1 MMVMMKMVS
10 SVTIMVMIL
19 VMNMV
24 LATMTVMILT
34 KVLAIVLISI
44 KRDDWDDDGD
54 ADCACDDD
62 EDGTR
67 DVGDYDCDERG
78 CFVMTLLIVVI
89 MMAMSSKCHVFDN
102 AAPAR
107 KRLIELGTGAYADP
121 RTSQRGRHHMDSSH
135 RVSQVVGRWCFSR
148 QALSLVGVFFV
159 REKSRQSV
167 RHQPRASQVIAGGLA
182 DNDLELGGSGT

>member
-19 VMNMV
+19 VMNTV

-102 AAPAR
+102 AHYLYLVAEHRFVSVCDSPPFRALRALHNRRVVLLRMWFGRRQWKPAR
-107 KRLIELGTGAYADP
+107 P
-121 RTSQRGRHHMDSSH
+121 WM
-135 RVSQVVGRWCFSR
+135 
-148 QALSLVGVFFV
+148 
-159 REKSRQSV
+159 
-167 RHQPRASQVIAGGLA
+167 P
-182 DNDLELGGSGT
+182 